1 MDEQQLH
8 QLMAKLEAMTN
19 ALGRGVGGQGGSTG
33 GTGGNATA
41 KAEKELAG
49 AERLLADRMKAL
61 AKQVERQE
69 DIGESARK
77 DLEEWQKTQKDVNK
91 LQEKSV
97 DGYYS
102 VNNQLKNFGKGLL
115 TGEGNLSSAMSGL
128 SSGLSMN
135 STLMGK
141 ALGGMAAGL
150 GFTLGVLENFAASA
164 KEMGAFADLGA
175 FKVGSV
181 KQAKLMS
188 GLGDSFIKV
197 ISDSQG
203 GFKAFGSNS
212 QKATENLSDL
222 ARGLRLGSYSIN
234 SNLQKALGPEYVK
247 KMNKAA
253 ASTAA
258 MGLSQDDQASLM
270 GTLSSTIALT
280 ATSEK
285 DAQQKLVAQYEKTVA
300 SARTLSNTF
309 GESSKEILKSIE
321 SFKKSTSGQA
331 AELQGVEGA
340 EAILTSLKNSG
351 LTNSQAELERMALL
365 MAKGQIGAA
374 GAYVKGAE
382 QDNFQVVSKA
392 TMSAASKE
400 GGLGKTENM
409 TQSMRDQIGTLEQI
423 SKQRENLGAPGTED
437 LFDAGVRAGA
447 AAKKMRT
454 QIAAEAG
461 DENAKKELAK
471 GIGTTTEAGN
481 IQAMDQLTGALNSLR
496 NMVIGLIAGIVG
508 LTGALGA
515 LALGGGVGALMGGGT
530 GLISKLGETLGGV
543 LGKLPGVGA
552 IGEKMGGL
560 ASKAGGLMGNLGS
573 GASAGANAGGGMLSK
588 AGGMMG
594 SVGEKAGGMFSKL
607 GGAASSG
614 MSAFGE
620 FLGNLGENKVVKG
633 AGTLA
638 LLGGALALAAHGF
651 KTFGEVTWEG
661 MLKGTVALGGLI
673 GIAKLLDKGS
683 NSILKGAGVIAILGA
698 SLAISAVGFKVFN
711 EVEWGSLI
719 KGTIAIGGLV
729 VMAKLLDK
737 GSTSILK
744 GAVVIGILG
753 ATMWVAGKG
762 FASFNAVDWGSLVK
776 GALALG
782 VLGVAAS
789 LLGGMTASILMGA
802 AAIAILG
809 ASMWVAG
816 KGFQSFN
823 DVDWGSVVKGSIA
836 LGVLGVAATLLG
848 GMSVPIL
855 LGSLAIAALGA
866 AMWVAGQGF
875 KSFNEVDWGSL
886 GKGIL
891 ALGLFATAAVV
902 LGGLIIPILLGSAAI
917 AVLGVAL
924 GAFGLGAMVAAKA
937 AQMFSEAIATV
948 GSVDGMNLVTIGAG
962 LAAIG
967 VGMIAFTA
975 GMLVGTA
982 SSVLTGI
989 MGLFGAKSPLERIM
1003 EFVPYAD
1010 SISQVGEGIKAFGE
1024 GVLAISGNIANLDTD
1039 ALGNFKDQM
1048 LEFAKAGSSDE
1059 MRITAE
1065 NLSSIGTAIAQLAQ
1079 AGDIK
1084 LPNLGDMSAGA
1095 TSMAGPNEAGGGENA
1110 STIGPEVIEQVLSY
1124 LSGMNSDLSAIRS
1137 NTKSGGVD
1145 APVRLG

>member
-1 MDEQQLH
+1 MDERQLER
-8 QLMAKLEAMTN
+8 MMEKLSELTN
-19 ALGRGVGGQGGSTG
+19 ALGRSGGQTG
-33 GTGGNATA
+33 GVNQSERPAKNAGNGPKP
-41 KAEKELAG
+41 KASG
-49 AERLLADRMKAL
+49 AESLLDQRMRAL
-61 AKQVERQE
+61 AKQVERNE
-69 DIGESARK
+69 TISESARK
-77 DLEEWQKTQKDVNK
+77 DLEDWQKAQKEINKTQDEQKNSYKDV
-91 LQEKSV
+91 
-97 DGYYS
+97 
-102 VNNQLKNFGKGLL
+102 GKGLREFGWDL
-115 TGEGNLSSAMSGL
+115 LKEGTNVSSAL
-128 SSGLSMN
+128 N
-135 STLMGK
+135 SLRYNMKGSDTVIGK
-141 ALGGMAAGL
+141 ALGGMALGF

-164 KEMGAFADLGA
+164 KEMGTFADLGA

-197 ISDSQG
+197 IGDSQG

-234 SNLQKALGPEYVK
+234 SSLQKALGPEYVK

-258 MGLSQDDQASLM
+258 MGLSQEDQASLM

-280 ATSEK
+280 AKNEV
-285 DAQQKLVAQYEKTVA
+285 DAQQKLVKQYSETVD
-300 SARTLSNTF
+300 SARTRA
-309 GESSKEILKSIE
+309 KEILKSIE
-321 SFKKSTSGQA
+321 NFKKSTSGQA
-331 AELQGVEGA
+331 AELQGVAGA
-340 EAILTSLKNSG
+340 ADIK
-351 LTNSQAELERMALL
+351 QALQAAGVSNNEEDLNRMALL
-365 MAKGQIGAA
+365 MAKGQTGAA
-374 GAYVKGAE
+374 STYASPEAMS
-382 QDNFQVVSKA
+382 NFQAVAAA
-392 TMSAASKE
+392 TESARSKE
-400 GGLGKTENM
+400 GGLGKTENLAQGM
-409 TQSMRDQIGTLEQI
+409 MGQRSTFEEIGR
-423 SKQRENLGAPGTED
+423 QRGDLGAKGTEG
-437 LFDAGVRAGA
+437 LFDTGIA
-447 AAKKMRT
+447 AATLAKKLEL
-454 QIAAEAG
+454 QSKAAAG
-461 DENAKKELAK
+461 DEAAKKELAK
-471 GIGTTTEAGN
+471 GMGTTTEAGN

-496 NMVIGLIAGIVG
+496 NVVLGLMAGIVG

-530 GLISKLGETLGGV
+530 GLISKLGESLGGV
-543 LGKLPGVGA
+543 LSKIPGVGA

-573 GASAGANAGGGMLSK
+573 GSTAGGGMLSK

-620 FLGNLGENKVVKG
+620 FLGNLGDNKTIKG

-651 KTFGEVTWEG
+651 KTFGEVKWEG

-673 GIAKLLDKGS
+673 LLARGIGEASTGM
-683 NSILKGAGVIAILGA
+683 IKGAAAIAILGA
-698 SLAISAVGFKVFN
+698 SLLISAIGFKTFN
-711 EVEWGSLI
+711 EVEWGSL
-719 KGTIAIGGLV
+719 V
-729 VMAKLLDK
+729 
-737 GSTSILK
+737 K
-744 GAVVIGILG
+744 GAV
-753 ATMWVAGKG
+753 
-762 FASFNAVDWGSLVK
+762 
-776 GALALG
+776 ALT
-782 VLGVAAS
+782 VLGVAAQ
-789 LLGGMTASILMGA
+789 LLGGMTAGILMGA

-816 KGFQSFN
+816 KGFASFN
-823 DVDWGSVVKGSIA
+823 D
-836 LGVLGVAATLLG
+836 
-848 GMSVPIL
+848 
-855 LGSLAIAALGA
+855 
-866 AMWVAGQGF
+866 
-875 KSFNEVDWGSL
+875 VDWGSL

-902 LGGLIIPILLGSAAI
+902 LGGLVVPILLGSAAI

-1010 SISQVGEGIKAFGE
+1010 SISQVGEGIKSFGE

-1095 TSMAGPNEAGGGENA
+1095 TSMTGSNEAGGGENT
-1110 STIGPEVIEQVLSY
+1110 SMVSPEVIEQVLSY
-1124 LSGMNSDLSAIRS
+1124 LSGMNNDLSAIRS

>member
-1 MDEQQLH
+1 
-8 QLMAKLEAMTN
+8 
-19 ALGRGVGGQGGSTG
+19 
-33 GTGGNATA
+33 
-41 KAEKELAG
+41 
-49 AERLLADRMKAL
+49 
-61 AKQVERQE
+61 
-69 DIGESARK
+69 
-77 DLEEWQKTQKDVNK
+77 
-91 LQEKSV
+91 
-97 DGYYS
+97 
-102 VNNQLKNFGKGLL
+102 
-115 TGEGNLSSAMSGL
+115 
-128 SSGLSMN
+128 
-135 STLMGK
+135 
-141 ALGGMAAGL
+141 
-150 GFTLGVLENFAASA
+150 
-164 KEMGAFADLGA
+164 
-175 FKVGSV
+175 
-181 KQAKLMS
+181 
-188 GLGDSFIKV
+188 
-197 ISDSQG
+197 
-203 GFKAFGSNS
+203 
-212 QKATENLSDL
+212 
-222 ARGLRLGSYSIN
+222 
-234 SNLQKALGPEYVK
+234 
-247 KMNKAA
+247 
-253 ASTAA
+253 

-471 GIGTTTEAGN
+471 GMGTTTEAGN

-673 GIAKLLDKGS
+673 LLARGIGEASTGM
-683 NSILKGAGVIAILGA
+683 IKGAAAIAILGA
-698 SLAISAVGFKVFN
+698 SLLISAIGFKTFN
-711 EVEWGSLI
+711 EVEWGSL
-719 KGTIAIGGLV
+719 V
-729 VMAKLLDK
+729 
-737 GSTSILK
+737 K
-744 GAVVIGILG
+744 GAV
-753 ATMWVAGKG
+753 
-762 FASFNAVDWGSLVK
+762 
-776 GALALG
+776 ALT
-782 VLGVAAS
+782 VLGVAAQM
-789 LLGGMTASILMGA
+789 LGGMTSSILMGA

>member
-1 MDEQQLH
+1 
-8 QLMAKLEAMTN
+8 MAKLEAMTN
-19 ALGRGVGGQGGSTG
+19 ALGRSGGQTG
-33 GTGGNATA
+33 GVNQSERPAKNAGNGPKP
-41 KAEKELAG
+41 KASG
-49 AERLLADRMKAL
+49 AESLLDQRMRAL
-61 AKQVERQE
+61 AKQAARQE

-91 LQEKSV
+91 LQEQSV
-97 DGYYS
+97 EGYYS
-102 VNNQLKNFGKGLL
+102 VNNQLKMFGKGLL
-115 TGEGNLSSAMSGL
+115 TGEGNLAGAMGQLSG
-128 SSGLSMN
+128 GLNHN

-141 ALGGMAAGL
+141 ALGGMAAGF

-164 KEMGAFADLGA
+164 KEMGTFADLGA

-197 ISDSQG
+197 IADSNG

-234 SNLQKALGPEYVK
+234 SSLQKALGPEYVK

-258 MGLSQDDQASLM
+258 MGMSQEDQASLM

-285 DAQQKLVAQYEKTVA
+285 DAQQKLVNQYEKTVA

-321 SFKKSTSGQA
+321 NFKKSTSGQA
-331 AELQGVEGA
+331 AEMQGVEGA

-365 MAKGQIGAA
+365 MAKGQHGAA

-382 QDNFQVVSKA
+382 QDNYQVVSKA

-400 GGLGKTENM
+400 GGLAKTENM
-409 TQSMRDQIGTLEQI
+409 TSSMRDLIPQLELI

-461 DENAKKELAK
+461 DENAKRELAK
-471 GIGTTTEAGN
+471 GMGTTTEASN

-496 NMVIGLIAGIVG
+496 NVVLVLMTGIVG

-515 LALGGGVGALMGGGT
+515 LALGGGLGALMGGGT
-530 GLISKLGETLGGV
+530 GLISKLGESLGGV
-543 LGKLPGVGA
+543 LSKIPGVGA

-573 GASAGANAGGGMLSK
+573 GAGSTAGGGMLSK

-614 MSAFGE
+614 MSAFGD

-719 KGTIAIGGLV
+719 KGTFAIGGLV

-776 GALALG
+776 GAVALG

-789 LLGGMTASILMGA
+789 LLGGMTASIIMGA

-816 KGFQSFN
+816 KGFASFN
-823 DVDWGSVVKGSIA
+823 EVDWGSVVKGSIA

-848 GMSVPIL
+848 GMSIPIL
-855 LGSLAIAALGA
+855 LGSMAIAALGA

-982 SSVLTGI
+982 SSVLSGI

-1024 GVLAISGNIANLDTD
+1024 GVLAISGNIATLDTD

-1065 NLSSIGTAIAQLAQ
+1065 NLSNIGTAIAQLAQ

-1095 TSMAGPNEAGGGENA
+1095 TSMAGPNNAGGENA
-1110 STIGPEVIEQVLSY
+1110 PMVGPEVIEQVLSY
-1124 LSGMNSDLSAIRS
+1124 LSGMNNDLSAIRS